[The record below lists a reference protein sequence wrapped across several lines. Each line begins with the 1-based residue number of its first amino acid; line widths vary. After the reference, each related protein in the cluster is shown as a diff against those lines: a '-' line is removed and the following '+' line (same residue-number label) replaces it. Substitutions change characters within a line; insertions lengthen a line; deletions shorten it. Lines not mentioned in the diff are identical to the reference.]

1 MNSHRRHTRKS
12 RRRARAALLDSRAVR
27 KHQSLTGRKGSVQ
40 ERKPPSKKAL
50 GLRSTVQA
58 QMLQTAKQAQTTAKL
73 ATRNTKRIQIR
84 ATLQNNNRAAHCV
97 HAKLNG

>member
-1 MNSHRRHTRKS
+1 MNSHRRRTRKS

-58 QMLQTAKQAQTTAKL
+58 PQAPPCSGGWWFPG
-73 ATRNTKRIQIR
+73 
-84 ATLQNNNRAAHCV
+84 TLEG
-97 HAKLNG
+97 K